1 MYQKPN
7 VLLSP
12 LSFRD
17 RRYQEAGLPGGGRN
31 CLCETEIGVLKE
43 RELEVVILDDG
54 HKPCCRVETL
64 ETNKRIGTT
73 IDRAEFIGPTS
84 ARRKKEKRYI
94 KVYGSRLYCFR
105 ALQIWERFEQALWV
119 SSRYATYLFPTDSEI
134 RRVLWHR
141 RTRTW
146 LLEDNWATV

>member
-12 LSFRD
+12 LSLRD

-64 ETNKRIGTT
+64 ETN
-73 IDRAEFIGPTS
+73 
-84 ARRKKEKRYI
+84 
-94 KVYGSRLYCFR
+94 
-105 ALQIWERFEQALWV
+105 
-119 SSRYATYLFPTDSEI
+119 
-134 RRVLWHR
+134 
-141 RTRTW
+141 
-146 LLEDNWATV
+146 